1 MKKNIGIILAGGN
14 GRRMGSSL
22 PKQFL
27 KIAGKTILEH
37 SIKAFDSHPGID
49 EVAVAIPSGYM
60 PELKKLLAEAG
71 FSKLKRLLPGGN
83 ERHHST
89 LSALQAYSDLNCNLL
104 IHDAVRPLV
113 TRQIIGDVILALE
126 TYKAVNVAIP
136 VADTI
141 IEVDETA
148 QHILRI
154 PERSRLFQ
162 VQTPQG
168 FDRQTLQKAFDKAL
182 QDPDFH
188 TTDDCSLIR
197 KYLPEEKIKLVNGD
211 RHNLKLT
218 WPEDL
223 EIAEKLLIS
232 RVK

>member
-27 KIAGKTILEH
+27 EIAGKTILEH
-37 SIKAFDSHPGID
+37 SIAAFDSHPCID
-49 EVAVAIPSGYM
+49 EIAVVVPSGYM

-71 FSKLKRLLPGGN
+71 FSKLKHLLSGGN

-89 LSALQAYSDLNCNLL
+89 LSALQAYSDLDCNLL

-113 TRQIIGDVILALE
+113 TRQIISDVIRALE

-182 QDPDFH
+182 QDPGFH

-223 EIAEKLLIS
+223 EIAEKLLNS
-232 RVK
+232 RTK